1 MIESLFASP
10 IYFNKVN
17 NFVDIQTEITKCI
30 DNMEFSMKDEWG
42 KTHYVSDD
50 SFSENFMVSI
60 I

>member
-17 NFVDIQTEITKCI
+17 NFLEIQSEITECI

-42 KTHYVSDD
+42 KTHFVISRV
-50 SFSENFMVSI
+50 ERNKGGNPLG
-60 I
+60 